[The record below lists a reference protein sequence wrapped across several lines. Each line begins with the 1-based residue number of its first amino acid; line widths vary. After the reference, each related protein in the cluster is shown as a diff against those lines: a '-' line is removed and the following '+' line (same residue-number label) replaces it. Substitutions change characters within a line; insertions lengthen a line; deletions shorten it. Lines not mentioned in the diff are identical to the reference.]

1 MDLAEL
7 LDILAV
13 RPAVDDG
20 PAGASGNGSPSTATR
35 PAFEGLS
42 PKGRA
47 RSIFG
52 GQFLGQ
58 GLMAA
63 GATVEPDR
71 PPHSL
76 HAYFIRSGDPFQ
88 PIRYEVDLVRDGRS
102 FSHRQVV
109 AAQDGKEVFR
119 MLASFHRATVG
130 PSHDDPTPVGDVD
143 PASLV
148 TYEDWAETGTDNPE
162 HDVYTDPAPIE
173 LRYEDPPPTGPGQR
187 VRGPQRIWARVAGPV
202 ADDSPLLHA
211 ALLAWLSDK
220 TIADF
225 STLAHGRRWTDHGT
239 DSISLDHAM
248 WFLRPLRAD
257 DWLLYRQGAP
267 SSDGGRAFTRGEF
280 VGRDGIRL
288 ATVAQEVLLTLP
300 G

>member
-13 RPAVDDG
+13 RPVADLAPADG
-20 PAGASGNGSPSTATR
+20 AATSASRSV
-35 PAFEGLS
+35 FEGRS
-42 PKGRA
+42 PVGRS
-47 RSIFG
+47 RSVFG

-58 GLMAA
+58 ALMAA
-63 GATVEPDR
+63 GATVDADR

-76 HAYFIRSGDPFQ
+76 HAYFVRSGDPAI
-88 PIRYEVDLVRDGRS
+88 PIRYDVDRIRDGRS

-109 AAQDGKEVFR
+109 ASQDDREVFR
-119 MLASFHRATVG
+119 MLASFHRVGEG
-130 PSHDDPTPVGDVD
+130 PSHDDRTPLRDVD
-143 PASLV
+143 PATFV
-148 TYEDWAETGTDNPE
+148 VYEDWAETGTDNPD
-162 HDVYTDPAPIE
+162 HDVYTEPGPIE

-202 ADDSPLLHA
+202 ADDRPLLHA

-239 DSISLDHAM
+239 DSVSLDHAL

-280 VGRDGIRL
+280 INRAGTRV
-288 ATVAQEVLLTLP
+288 ATVAQEVLITVP
-300 G
+300 D